1 MKGLIRIEIG
11 TNRLEVK
18 GHAGYAPVGQDIVC
32 AAISALSLGLVHSL
46 EALTSD
52 KISYEISSGYIEI
65 KYENLSECGQLL
77 IDSFFITASDIQCA
91 YGNKY
96 IEIIADGHKTEK
108 EIK

>member
-1 MKGLIRIEIG
+1 MIKIEIG
-11 TNRLEVK
+11 LNRLEVQ
-18 GHAGYAPVGQDIVC
+18 GHAGYAKRGDDVVC

-46 EALTSD
+46 EALTGD
-52 KISYEISSGYIEI
+52 KVSHEMSNGYLKIE
-65 KYENLSECGQLL
+65 YENLSERGKLL

-108 EIK
+108 GTE